1 MKISRNSSHRQ
12 NRQNSICR
20 PSTVANAANADQ
32 IFWNTSTPV
41 LTTDV
46 FEELE
51 LPTRRTHSNTNS
63 FSFDQSCFTE
73 LPFNEAPEVLQ
84 SPDDCCLPQFEEVLE
99 LDKNLEQMP
108 AHKLKQFLFLHSV
121 VNSSSDDSQFTDSG
135 TESEEYWIDNPPSAG
150 GGFYRFDV
158 VEVPIPLEGQG
169 QQVQVDP
176 EEDVKKMLTE
186 PQVIFYSV
194 PLSIKHLLCTHDNL
208 MGLCE
213 NITLERIV
221 RRRTLSKI
229 IPMSSEG
236 VRRFFPLE
244 VDFSSSKEGCNDV
257 VNVCAF
263 IQTLS
268 NNFQRKLGSFFNT
281 TFQFSYKFNCG
292 KFYIKYGIFDDNFD
306 FTFGS
311 NLIDLHAFSRYL
323 PETDE
328 RLDDK
333 GLNSRRKKRCHKTSR
348 AWKTFV
354 TMAEVF
360 TIIDYMLKGKFSWVQ
375 NNRKLLDYISKGGS
389 IKVASKQYDT
399 TVRKNQQRILSN
411 VRKYIRNKELMPLKE
426 AKERNIM
433 NDSQLEFHNGL
444 YDQIIGFYENI
455 GRELPQSRVK
465 MYVIELNDLEAVIA
479 QILDKYV
486 YEQYEVTADHDN
498 ASNYKT

>member
-1 MKISRNSSHRQ
+1 MKISRNNSHRQ
-12 NRQNSICR
+12 NGISRSH
-20 PSTVANAANADQ
+20 TAASADH

-41 LTTDV
+41 PTGDFL
-46 FEELE
+46 EELE
-51 LPTRRTHSNTNS
+51 LPQRRVHSDTNS
-63 FSFDQSCFTE
+63 FSFDQSYFKE
-73 LPFNEAPEVLQ
+73 LPFNDVPEALQ
-84 SPDDCCLPQFEEVLE
+84 PPGYCCLPQFEEVLG

-108 AHKLKQFLFLHSV
+108 PHKLKQFLFLHSV

-135 TESEEYWIDNPPSAG
+135 TESEEYWIDNPPSTE
-150 GGFYRFDV
+150 GGFYQFEV
-158 VEVPIPLEGQG
+158 IEVPIPLRGQG
-169 QQVQVDP
+169 QQMFSDP

-186 PQVIFYSV
+186 PQPTFYSV

-236 VRRFFPLE
+236 VRKFFPLKL
-244 VDFSSSKEGCNDV
+244 DFSPSKEGCNDV
-257 VNVCAF
+257 VNICSF

-281 TFQFSYKFNCG
+281 TFHFSYRFICG
-292 KFYIKYGIFDDNFD
+292 KFYIRYGIFDDNFD
-306 FTFGS
+306 FTFGT
-311 NLIDLHAFSRYL
+311 NFIELHAFSRYL
-323 PETDE
+323 PEIDGQI
-328 RLDDK
+328 DD
-333 GLNSRRKKRCHKTSR
+333 GLSIGKKKRHQKTSR

-360 TIIDYMLKGKFSWVQ
+360 TIIDYMLKGKVSWVQ

-426 AKERNIM
+426 VEERNLR
-433 NDSQLEFHNGL
+433 NESQSEFHNGL
-444 YDQIIGFYENI
+444 YDQITGFYENI
-455 GRELPQSRVK
+455 GKELPQSRVK
-465 MYVIELNDLEAVIA
+465 MYVIELKDLEAVIA

-486 YEQYEVTADHDN
+486 YEQYEVTADHND
-498 ASNYKT
+498 ASNYKV